1 VALTPTQH
9 FCAHLRRI
17 VTLLEQRDWAAAA
30 AESAEM
36 EKLVA
41 TLPLELPQDELSEA
55 QQLLAKYRA
64 LGAALRERTLAAM
77 TQLGAARHVR
87 AYARRARR
95 P

>member
-1 VALTPTQH
+1 MALTPTQQ

-36 EKLVA
+36 AKLVA
-41 TLPLELPQDELSEA
+41 TLPLELPEDDLSEA
-55 QQLLAKYRA
+55 RQLLAKYQT
-64 LGAALRERTLAAM
+64 LGADLSDHTLAAM

-87 AYARRARR
+87 GYARRAQR

>member
-1 VALTPTQH
+1 MALTPTQQ

-17 VTLLEQRDWAAAA
+17 VMLLEQRDWAAAA

-41 TLPLELPQDELSEA
+41 TLPLELPQDDLSEA
-55 QQLLAKYRA
+55 QQLLAKYQA
-64 LGAALRERTLAAM
+64 LGAELSERTLAAM
-77 TQLGAARHVR
+77 TQLGAARRVR
-87 AYARRARR
+87 GYAHRAQR